1 MHWQDDI
8 EEHRFAIEH
17 EIKRPVFGPRAYV
30 TEWVRWGA
38 YRTAEERD
46 AAIERLRKSSDA
58 RNFRARDFSPW
69 ENRRIAY

>member
-1 MHWQDDI
+1 MNWQAET
-8 EEHRFAIEH
+8 EEHRFVIEY
-17 EIKRPVFGPRAYV
+17 EVERICFGSPGRI

-58 RNFRARDFSPW
+58 RNFRARDFLPW